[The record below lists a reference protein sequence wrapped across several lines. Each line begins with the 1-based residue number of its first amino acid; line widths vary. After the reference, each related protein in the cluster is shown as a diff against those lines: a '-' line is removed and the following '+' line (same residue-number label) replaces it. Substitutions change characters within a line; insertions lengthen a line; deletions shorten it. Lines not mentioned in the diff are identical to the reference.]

1 MRTWYLTDKDDS
13 TNTRAYNDIHDLL
26 SDVFY
31 SDDPRV
37 LDLIKEWISE
47 LYAPIEV
54 PGIGKVDMGE
64 VMWSIYDNRGYGL
77 DGWIEDYMTIIE
89 DEIIEDSNEVL
100 AKGNAFEYSIL
111 NYIITCG

>member
-1 MRTWYLTDKDDS
+1 MRTWYLTDKDDA

-37 LDLIKEWISE
+37 LDLIKEWVSE

-54 PGIGKVDMGE
+54 PGDRQ
-64 VMWSIYDNRGYGL
+64 SRYGR
-77 DGWIEDYMTIIE
+77 
-89 DEIIEDSNEVL
+89 SNV
-100 AKGNAFEYSIL
+100 EYL
-111 NYIITCG
+111 

>member
-1 MRTWYLTDKDDS
+1 MRTWYLTDKDDA

-37 LDLIKEWISE
+37 LDLIKEWVSE

-54 PGIGKVDMGE
+54 PG
-64 VMWSIYDNRGYGL
+64 
-77 DGWIEDYMTIIE
+77 
-89 DEIIEDSNEVL
+89 
-100 AKGNAFEYSIL
+100 
-111 NYIITCG
+111 